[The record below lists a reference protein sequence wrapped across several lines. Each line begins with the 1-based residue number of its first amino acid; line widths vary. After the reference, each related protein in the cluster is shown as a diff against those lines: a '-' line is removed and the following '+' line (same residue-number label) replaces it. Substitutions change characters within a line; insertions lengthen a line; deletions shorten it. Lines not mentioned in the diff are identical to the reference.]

1 MRCRGLCGIQ
11 PTKLVEIE
19 TRKEGKKKVL
29 NLPSSAAC
37 ANKI

>member
-11 PTKLVEIE
+11 SIKLVEIE